1 MAVSM
6 NQAFLATLLLAT
18 VACGSDLALPSDSGE
33 GVDVSVVGGNGQT
46 GVVGQELAEPLVVS
60 VQAGATPIPGH
71 QVAFIVTGDGAGRL
85 EPDTAVSDSEG
96 RAVAHWVLGSAAG
109 SYAVEARL
117 VVSDPQP
124 PPTAI
129 FEADA
134 VAGQPDTLRPV
145 SPTSQPGRLATAV
158 ADDPT
163 VLVVDRFGNP
173 VGGVAVA
180 WDVTAGGGEV
190 SSASTPTGA
199 DGRASVTWTLGL
211 GIGTQK
217 LVARVDGVHGS
228 PATFSATVLF

>member
-1 MAVSM
+1 M
-6 NQAFLATLLLAT
+6 NKGFLATLLLMTA
-18 VACGSDLALPSDSGE
+18 ACGGDLALPSDSGE
-33 GVDVSVVGGNGQT
+33 GLDVAIVGGNGQT
-46 GVVGQELAEPLVVS
+46 GVVGQELPEPLVVS
-60 VQAGATPIPGH
+60 VQAGVNPIPGH
-71 QVAFIVTGDGAGRL
+71 QVAFIVTGDAAAGSL
-85 EPDTAVSDSEG
+85 EPDTAVTDSKG
-96 RAVAHWVLGSAAG
+96 QAIAHWVLGSAAG

-117 VVSDPQP
+117 VVSEPQP
-124 PPTAI
+124 PPTAV

-134 VAGQPDTLRPV
+134 VAGRPDTLRPV
-145 SPTSQPGRLATAV
+145 SPTSQPGRVATAV

-190 SSASTPTGA
+190 SSPTTPTGA

-211 GIGTQK
+211 GIGVQK

-228 PATFSATVLF
+228 PASFSATVLF